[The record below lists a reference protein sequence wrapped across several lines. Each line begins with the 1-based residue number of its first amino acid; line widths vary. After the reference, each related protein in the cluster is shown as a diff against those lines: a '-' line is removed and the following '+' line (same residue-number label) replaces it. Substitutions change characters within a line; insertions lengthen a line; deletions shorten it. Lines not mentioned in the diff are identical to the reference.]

1 VDETVAVASTRRGD
15 VLRFDVFV
23 FRFARLVRGDLVAD
37 CTAIAPTPGTFDR
50 FFPVCEIPVV
60 MIEVLAGVFVVAVTV
75 VVF

>member
-15 VLRFDVFV
+15 VLRFDVLV

-60 MIEVLAGVFVVAVTV
+60 TIEILAVFVVAVAV